1 MFKEEILRATRDFT
15 KKEMLMMKDTKAL
28 IKLDNE
34 LKPNGDPIIIKYP
47 FDYVIK
53 HVWDDKEN
61 GKDFES
67 ILLLADGKIYTS
79 SSRALINRVEDLLNE
94 MKDEEDE
101 WGIQI
106 YKAPSKQFEG
116 RYYITCSLI

>member
-34 LKPNGDPIIIKYP
+34 LKPNGDSIIISFP
-47 FDYVIK
+47 FDYVVK
-53 HVWDDKEN
+53 HVWDEKDN

-67 ILLLADGKIYTS
+67 IMLLAEGRIYTS
-79 SSRALINRVEDLLNE
+79 SSSALINRVEELFNE
-94 MKDEEDE
+94 MKDEADV

-116 RYYITCSLI
+116 RYYITCSLV